1 MRRAACCWSRPVSD
15 RLHIQ
20 DLRVRYRIL
29 SDLAAALTRSRVT
42 HVDAV
47 LGVSLAIPAGSSFGL
62 VGESG
67 SGKSTLARCIV
78 GLVRPD
84 AGRIVFDGRAI
95 EGLGEG
101 QMKPVRREMAL
112 MFQDPQASLS
122 PRLTVRS
129 LVTEPFRIHAVA
141 GIDTEAEA
149 IRLLDMVGLTRAHL
163 GRYPHE
169 LSGGQ
174 ARRVG
179 IARALALSPKLVI
192 ADEPTAGLDVS
203 VQGEVLNLMKRL
215 RRELGLTYLIITH
228 NLPMIRHASDRLAVM
243 YLGRVV
249 EQGPTRAVFARPAH
263 PYSRGLLA
271 AIPQPDPDRRRT
283 DVQLRGEIP
292 SLRDRPTGC
301 EFHTRCPIAQAR
313 CRVEAPVAATIGAD
327 HQALCHYP
335 MA

>member
-1 MRRAACCWSRPVSD
+1 MPPAAICWSRPVAE
-15 RLHIQ
+15 RLEVQ
-20 DLRVRYRIL
+20 DLRVRYRVL
-29 SDLAAALTRSRVT
+29 GNLAAALKGVRNT

-78 GLVRPD
+78 GLVR
-84 AGRIVFDGRAI
+84 AASGRIVFDGRAI
-95 EGLGEG
+95 EALTEG

-129 LVTEPFRIHAVA
+129 LVTEPFRIHDV
-141 GIDTEAEA
+141 GVETETEAV
-149 IRLLDMVGLTRAHL
+149 RLLDMVGLSKAYL

-179 IARALALSPKLVI
+179 IARALSLSPKLVI

-203 VQGEVLNLMKRL
+203 VQGEVLNLLKRL

-271 AIPQPDPDRRRT
+271 AIPKPDPDKRRQ

-292 SLRDRPTGC
+292 SLRDRPPGC
-301 EFHTRCPIAQAR
+301 EFHTRCPIAQPR
-313 CRVEAPVAATIGAD
+313 CRVEAPVAATVGTD